1 MNFVTGIVLP
11 QVNYKDVQP
20 LEIVEEQLKSV
31 IAQSGEGLLHEIIE
45 DYSLMHSKRLRARIA
60 LDCSKALNVRPKDI
74 SAWGVALELI
84 NNVARI
90 QETLVYTQLAKSN
103 FSSDEVKNQ
112 YESQQAASSFMA
124 LLPSIVSQVPTN
136 DGIRMRLL
144 AIISSFYLNYLKT
157 LLDFA
162 SLGQGAAPQEIL
174 PKLNAFIQTRSALL
188 FELPAQGAAIV
199 GGLSLKE
206 SMRMSESFKALG
218 ELQYM
223 IDEALVLME
232 SPAKLISEHNV
243 SPYNFLLMALR
254 EVKGSSASEL
264 TDIVKDELIQ
274 QLHSTGILKLHVEKI
289 RTISMML
296 ERSDSLKP
304 WPKLLEILRT
314 YVQSFLRPAESFT
327 KKVLA

>member
-11 QVNYKDVQP
+11 QVNYKDAQP

-31 IAQSGEGLLHEIIE
+31 IAQSGDGSLHEIIE

-90 QETLVYTQLAKSN
+90 QEALVYTQLAKSN

-124 LLPSIVSQVPTN
+124 LLPSIVAQVPSN

-144 AIISSFYLNYLKT
+144 AIISSFYLNYLKS
-157 LLDFA
+157 LLDF
-162 SLGQGAAPQEIL
+162 SVLNQGSVFAEIL
-174 PKLNAFIQTRSALL
+174 PKLDAFIQARSALL
-188 FELPAQGAAIV
+188 FELPAQGVAIV
-199 GGLSLKE
+199 GGLSIKE
-206 SMRMSESFKALG
+206 SMRMSESFRTLG

-223 IDEALVLME
+223 IDEALVILE
-232 SPAKLISEHNV
+232 NPVKLISEHNV
-243 SPYNFLLMALR
+243 TPYNFLLMGLR
-254 EVKGSSASEL
+254 ELKGDCAAEL
-264 TDIVKDELIQ
+264 TDMVKDELVR
-274 QLHSTGILKLHVEKI
+274 QLHDTGVLRLHVEKI
-289 RTISMML
+289 KAIHITL
-296 ERSDSLKP
+296 EKSDSLKP
-304 WPKLLEILRT
+304 WPKLLEVLRT
-314 YVQSFLRPAESFT
+314 YANGFFKMVPG
-327 KKVLA
+327 